1 MAPKRTRKGISSPRC
16 ITVDFE
22 GEPIKRRPLYPPKA
36 TGVAIKWPGEKV
48 ARYYSWAHPTKNNCT
63 EKVGRA
69 ALQAAWKAAKV
80 GHGRRP
86 APGTKSFVQTTADVQ
101 VDGLLCQN
109 GKFDID
115 VAETHYD
122 CPRLHWSKYHELQ
135 DILFLNNPHSY
146 NLQLKSQARIVLGI
160 EPGEKDEVI
169 EWLQDTYGDKGF
181 SKRLK
186 SKKLPDP
193 RPYVEGK
200 APGEHP
206 KPQRVPWYAM
216 VGLAPGDMVGRLSIG
231 DIDRTEKLFEHLYPY
246 IVESGMVEAYDRERR
261 LMPILLENEREGVLV
276 DIKALRAD
284 VVTYQAALVTVESWL
299 RKRLKSPTLN
309 FNNDE
314 EFAEAL
320 AVNKLV
326 DEDKWVYTPKSGKR
340 SVSKKNLT
348 PDMVN
353 DQRVAQAYGYRNRL
367 VTCLSTFM
375 LTWLRQAE
383 ATLKMNGR
391 PTIHT
396 LWKQVKASS
405 AGGAEEGAA
414 TSRLSSSP
422 NFQNISKDLEDK
434 GDGYVHPA
442 FLKVPQLPLM
452 RKYILPDEGHVLG
465 DRDYD
470 GQELRLLAHFG
481 DGAPEWSEFTGGE
494 ILMGP
499 PVPGEM
505 LEQYNT
511 NPDYKV
517 HKVVHNGI
525 GAITG
530 HVHTYQAVKNFDF
543 QVVYGGGVPAVCAA
557 LKVDRDTA
565 TKAIDAFKILLP
577 DYDRLNTH
585 IKVLAKAGEFIT
597 TWGGIRFY
605 KEPDHY
611 SEDYGRWMDF
621 GYKLLNYL
629 IQGSAAQC
637 TKEAIIRYHEH
648 PKRQARFLLTVHDEF
663 LISIPKHRVKEEM
676 EILRECMESIELD
689 LLLKSEGKTGTR
701 WSELVDYKEKRAA

>member
-1 MAPKRTRKGISSPRC
+1 MPSKHKGIPIPRC
-16 ITVDFE
+16 VTVDFE
-22 GEPIKRRPLYPPKA
+22 GHVIKRRPMYPPKA

-48 ARYYSWAHPTKNNCT
+48 GRYYSWAHPEKNNCT
-63 EKVGRA
+63 EAVGRA
-69 ALQAAWKAAKV
+69 AIQAAWNAAKA
-80 GHGRRP
+80 GHGRLP
-86 APGTKSFVQTTADVQ
+86 ATGMKSFVQTTTDVK
-101 VDGLLCQN
+101 VDGLLMQN
-109 GKFDID
+109 GKFDLD

-122 CPRLHWSKYHELQ
+122 CPRLDWSKYHELQ
-135 DILFLNNPHSY
+135 FLLFLNNPHSY
-146 NLQLKSQARIVLGI
+146 NLQLKSQAKELLGI
-160 EPGEKDEVI
+160 MPEEKDEAI
-169 EWLQDTYGDKGF
+169 EWLQEKYGKGF
-181 SKRLK
+181 SKKLGVAR
-186 SKKLPDP
+186 LPDP
-193 RPYVEGK
+193 RPYIEGREPDQH
-200 APGEHP
+200 A
-206 KPQRVPWYAM
+206 KPERVKWYAM
-216 VGLAPGDMVGRLSIG
+216 VGLAPGDIVGRLAIG
-231 DIDRTEKLFEHLYPY
+231 DIDRTQKLFEHLYPY

-261 LMPILLENEREGVLV
+261 LVPILLENEREGVLV
-276 DIKALRAD
+276 DIKLLRKD
-284 VVTYQAALVTVESWL
+284 VLEYQAALVTVENWL
-299 RKRLKSPTLN
+299 RKRLKTPNLN

-314 EFAEAL
+314 DFAQAL
-320 AVNKLV
+320 ADCKLV
-326 DEDKWVYTPKSGKR
+326 DEHKWVYTPKSGKR

-353 DQRVAQAYGYRNRL
+353 DQKVAQAYGYRNRL
-367 VTCLSTFM
+367 VTCLGTFM
-375 LTWLRQAE
+375 QTWLRQAE
-383 ATLKMNGR
+383 STLKLNGR

-405 AGGAEEGAA
+405 AGGSEEGAA

-422 NFQNISKDLEDK
+422 NFQNIPKGMEDK
-434 GDGYVHPA
+434 GDGFVHPA
-442 FLKVPQLPLM
+442 WLKVPQLPLM
-452 RKYILPDEGHVLG
+452 RKYLLPDEGHVWG
-465 DRDYD
+465 HADYD

-481 DGAPEWSEFTGGE
+481 DGAPEWSEYIGGQVH
-494 ILMGP
+494 MGP

-511 NPDYKV
+511 NPEYKV

-543 QVVYGGGVPAVCAA
+543 QVVYGGGIPAVSAA

-565 TKAIDAFKILLP
+565 IKAIEAFKTLLP

-585 IKVLAKAGEFIT
+585 IKVLAKAGGFIT

-611 SEDYGRWMDF
+611 NEEHGRWMDF

-648 PKRQARFLLTVHDEF
+648 PKRQARFLITVHDEIN
-663 LISIPKHRVKEEM
+663 ISIPKHRIREEM
-676 EILRECMESIELD
+676 LILLECMQSIELD
-689 LLLKSEGKTGTR
+689 LLLKAEPKIGPR
-701 WSELVDYKEKRAA
+701 WSETKDYEMRKAA